1 MDTIDPAIR
10 ELPFIKSI
18 SLEITGIYEYS
29 VFMLRLCDGDID
41 LMEKDSQTDIKIKK
55 FNNIL
60 NGKIPRYAPMTP
72 KQRIKRMLLKAE
84 KFFTDLINIQP
95 DMDTFTYNKQ
105 VYVVEFNVPDECY
118 MEHSSCDTETR
129 TYRVRARMCNIPDK
143 YIEESKDD
151 ESSDDESSDDESNE
165 SGDDAEQNENY
176 TSRINGRGRN
186 VRRRIV

>member
-1 MDTIDPAIR
+1 MENVPDNIKQH
-10 ELPFIKSI
+10 PFIKSI

-29 VFMLRLCDGDID
+29 VFMLGLCDGEID

-84 KFFTDLINIQP
+84 KFFTNLINIQP

-105 VYVVEFNVPDECY
+105 VYVVEFNVPDEYY
-118 MEHSSCDTETR
+118 MEHSSCDTEAR
-129 TYRVRARMCNIPDK
+129 TYRLRARMCNIPDK

-151 ESSDDESSDDESNE
+151 DDESNSSDNESDE
-165 SGDDAEQNENY
+165 SGQDNTEENDF
-176 TSRINGRGRN
+176 RQRVNGRGRR
-186 VRRRIV
+186 VRQRIV

>member
-1 MDTIDPAIR
+1 MENVPADIKQH
-10 ELPFIKSI
+10 PFIKSI
-18 SLEITGIYEYS
+18 SLEITGIYKYS
-29 VFMLRLCDGDID
+29 VFMLGLCDGEIE
-41 LMEKDSQTDIKIKK
+41 LMEKDSNTDIKIKK

-60 NGKIPRYAPMTP
+60 NGKIPHYASMTP

-84 KFFTDLINIQP
+84 IFFNNLINIQP

-129 TYRVRARMCNIPDK
+129 TYRLRARLCNIPDK

-151 ESSDDESSDDESNE
+151 DETDESESEDETDESQQNNTE
-165 SGDDAEQNENY
+165 EDDYRQLV
-176 TSRINGRGRN
+176 NGTGRR
-186 VRRRIV
+186 VRQRIV

>member
-10 ELPFIKSI
+10 ELPFVKSI

-29 VFMLRLCDGDID
+29 VFMLALCDGEIE
-41 LMEKDSQTDIKIKK
+41 LMQKDSKTDIKIKK

-60 NGKIPRYAPMTP
+60 TGKIPRYASMTP

-84 KFFTDLINIQP
+84 IFFNNLINIQP
-95 DMDTFTYNKQ
+95 DMDTFTYNKK

-129 TYRVRARMCNIPDK
+129 TYRLRARMCNIPDK

-151 ESSDDESSDDESNE
+151 EDESSDNE
-165 SGDDAEQNENY
+165 SEESGEDDTEDNENHTY
-176 TSRINGRGRN
+176 RLNGRGRN
-186 VRRRIV
+186 VRRRLV